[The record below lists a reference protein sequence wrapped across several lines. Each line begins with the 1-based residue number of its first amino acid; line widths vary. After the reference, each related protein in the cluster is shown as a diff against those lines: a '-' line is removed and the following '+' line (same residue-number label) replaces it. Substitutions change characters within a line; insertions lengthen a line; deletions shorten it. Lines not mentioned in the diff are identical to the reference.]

1 MAGRLAPHEIGA
13 SFPPQARVR
22 AKADFDR
29 VFAHGR
35 RFATPLLTVHH
46 FDDAA
51 PARLGLAISR
61 KVDRRAVGRNRI
73 KRRLRDHFRRH
84 RAALPTGAY
93 VVVARSAA
101 ASATGPELIAAFE
114 HALRRCGAL
123 PPTAATGTMP
133 RARSTRSSLPPTAP
147 PASPPATSTDA

>member
-35 RFATPLLTVHH
+35 RFATPLLTMHH
-46 FDDAA
+46 LDDAA
-51 PARLGLAISR
+51 PARLGLAVSR
-61 KVDRRAVGRNRI
+61 KVDRRAVVRNRI

-84 RAALPTGAY
+84 RAALAAGAY

-101 ASATGPELIAAFE
+101 AGATGPELIAAFDQ
-114 HALRRCGAL
+114 ALRRCGAL
-123 PPTAATGTMP
+123 PPAAASGTMP
-133 RARSTRSSLPPTAP
+133 RARDTRSLLPPTSA
-147 PASPPATSTDA
+147 PASSPATSTDA